1 MAKRKLSS
9 KLALLGGKP
18 VRNAPYPQHGTMIGE
33 EEEWEVLEV
42 LRGQHLSGFSG
53 TNTPRFHG
61 GVKVRALE
69 AAFAEKFRVRHA
81 VSVNS
86 ATSALHCAVAATG
99 VEPGEEIIT
108 SPYTMSATASAVLM
122 QNAVPVFADIDD
134 KTFCLDPESVESAVT
149 PRTRAILTVNLFGHP
164 SPLDELNAIADKH
177 GLMLIED
184 NAQAPLAKY
193 RGRLTGTIGEIGI
206 QSLNYHKA
214 IQTGEGGIALTDDQ
228 ELALHMQFKR
238 NHGEVVVGPMG
249 REDLTNMVGFNY
261 RLTEV
266 CAAIGLP
273 QLEKLERLHEIRHR
287 LAEQLTRQLSE
298 FDFLTPPMVA
308 DECTHAYYQYA
319 MKFDERRAGLSRALF
334 AKAMRAEGVSVA
346 EGYVRPIYLEPM
358 YQRRSAYGS
367 GHFPFGGEES
377 VSYKEGIC
385 PVVERLWR
393 AELLTTDICKYPNT
407 EREVEE
413 FVQAVE
419 KISANIDQLRSVE

>member
-1 MAKRKLSS
+1 MNS
-9 KLALLGGKP
+9 KLALLGGNP
-18 VRNAPYPQHGTMIGE
+18 VRRAPYPQHGTMIGE
-33 EEEWEVLEV
+33 EEEREVIEV

-53 TNTPRFHG
+53 TNTPRFYG

-69 AAFAEKFRVRHA
+69 AAFAEKFVVRHA

-108 SPYTMSATASAVLM
+108 SPYTMSATASAILM

-134 KTFCLDPESVESAVT
+134 ETFCLDPESVEKVVT
-149 PRTRAILTVNLFGHP
+149 PRTRAILAVNLFGHP
-164 SPLDELNAIADKH
+164 SSLDELKTIADKH
-177 GLMLIED
+177 DLMLIED

-193 RGRLTGTIGEIGI
+193 RDRFTGTIGAIGI
-206 QSLNYHKA
+206 QSLNYHKT
-214 IQTGEGGIALTDDQ
+214 IQTGEGGIALTDDP
-228 ELALHMQFKR
+228 ELALHMQLKR
-238 NHGEVVVGPMG
+238 NHGEVVIGPMG
-249 REDLTNMVGFNY
+249 REDLNNMIGFNY

-273 QLEKLERLHEIRHR
+273 QLEKLEMLHEIRHR
-287 LAEQLTRQLSE
+287 LAEQLTWQLTE
-298 FDFLTPPMVA
+298 FDFLTPPKVA
-308 DECTHAYYQYA
+308 DGCTHAYYQYA
-319 MKFDERRAGLSRALF
+319 MKFNERRAGVSRSLF
-334 AKAMRAEGVSVA
+334 AEAIRAEGISIA
-346 EGYVRPIYLEPM
+346 EGYVRPVYLEPM

-367 GHFPFGGEES
+367 GHFPFGREKD

-393 AELLTTDICKYPNT
+393 SELLTTDICKHPNT

-419 KISANIDQLRSVE
+419 KVSKSMEQLRSMKQ

>member
-1 MAKRKLSS
+1 
-9 KLALLGGKP
+9 
-18 VRNAPYPQHGTMIGE
+18 MIGE
-33 EEEWEVLEV
+33 EEEREVIEV

-53 TNTPRFHG
+53 TNTPRFYG
-61 GVKVRALE
+61 GVKVKALE
-69 AAFAEKFRVRHA
+69 AAFAEKFGVRHA

-108 SPYTMSATASAVLM
+108 SPYTMSATASAILM

-134 KTFCLDPESVESAVT
+134 ETFCLDPESVENAVT

-164 SPLDELNAIADKH
+164 SALDELKTIADKH

-193 RGRLTGTIGEIGI
+193 RGRLAGTIGEIGI

-214 IQTGEGGIALTDDQ
+214 VQTGEGGIALTDDP
-228 ELALHMQFKR
+228 ELALHMQLKR
-238 NHGEVVVGPMG
+238 NHGEVVIGPMG
-249 REDLTNMVGFNY
+249 REDLANMIGFNY

-273 QLEKLERLHEIRHR
+273 QLEKLERLHEIRLR
-287 LAEQLTRQLSE
+287 LADQLTRQLSE
-298 FDFLTPPMVA
+298 FDFLTPPAVS
-308 DECTHAYYQYA
+308 DGCTHAYYQYA
-319 MKFDERRAGLSRALF
+319 MKFDEGSAGISRALF

-346 EGYVRPIYLEPM
+346 EGYLRPIYMEPM
-358 YQRRSAYGS
+358 YQKRIAYGS
-367 GHFPFGGEES
+367 GHFPFEETES
-377 VSYKEGIC
+377 VSYKVGLC
-385 PVVERLWR
+385 PVVERLWKS
-393 AELLTTDICKYPNT
+393 ELITTDICKYPNS

-413 FVQAVE
+413 FVRAVE
-419 KISANIDQLRSVE
+419 KVSSNINQLLTMK

>member
-1 MAKRKLSS
+1 LNS
-9 KLALLGGKP
+9 KLALFGGNP
-18 VRNAPYPQHGTMIGE
+18 VRSAPYPQHGTMIGE
-33 EEEWEVLEV
+33 EEEREVIEV

-53 TNTPRFHG
+53 TNTPRFYG
-61 GVKVRALE
+61 GVKVKALE
-69 AAFAEKFRVRHA
+69 EAFSEKFGVRHA

-108 SPYTMSATASAVLM
+108 SPYTMSATASAILM

-134 KTFCLDPESVESAVT
+134 ETFCLDPESVERVVT

-164 SPLDELNAIADKH
+164 SPLDELKTIADKH

-193 RGRLTGTIGEIGI
+193 RGRFTGTIGAIGI

-214 IQTGEGGIALTDDQ
+214 IQTGEGGIALTDDP
-228 ELALHMQFKR
+228 ELALHMQLKR
-238 NHGEVVVGPMG
+238 NHGEVVIGPMG
-249 REDLTNMVGFNY
+249 REDLANMIGFNY

-273 QLEKLERLHEIRHR
+273 QLEKLEILHEIRHR
-287 LAEQLTRQLSE
+287 LAEQLTRQLTE
-298 FDFLTPPMVA
+298 FDFLTPPIVA
-308 DECTHAYYQYA
+308 DGCTHAYYQYT
-319 MKFDERRAGLSRALF
+319 MKFDERRAGVSRSLF
-334 AKAMRAEGVSVA
+334 AEAIRAEGISIA
-346 EGYVRPIYLEPM
+346 EGYVRPVYLEPM

-367 GHFPFGGEES
+367 GHFPFGTEED

-393 AELLTTDICKYPNT
+393 SELLTTDICKHPNT

-413 FVQAVE
+413 FVQAVGKVSKSME
-419 KISANIDQLRSVE
+419 QLRSMKQ